1 MKKALF
7 IGIDYF
13 STPQSR
19 LNGCIDD
26 IVNVRNFLIDAY
38 GYELSNMV
46 LLRDDNLEMMPTRK
60 NILDSITKIVKDSSE
75 CSEIWL
81 HYSGHG
87 SQILERDSPL
97 KSAIVPSDYLTDGII
112 IDHDLYEI
120 LKDTKCR
127 TILMF
132 DSCYSGSVVDLPW
145 SFEYNPS
152 TPNTFITTH
161 INDHVLSNT
170 EIYMFSG
177 SKDTQTSVDTYS
189 FDLTEYVGAFTNAF
203 LHCVRE
209 NRHEVDLLKLYS
221 DIWIYLNKQGYSQN
235 PIFSS
240 SVSDP
245 KHMLIREGSRIL
257 SDSCK
262 TI

>member
-7 IGIDYF
+7 VGIDYF

-26 IVNVRNFLIDAY
+26 IVNVRNLLIDAY
-38 GYELSNMV
+38 GYELSNIF
-46 LLRDDNLEMMPTRK
+46 LLRDDNPEMMPTRK
-60 NILDSITKIVKDSSE
+60 NILDSIAKLVKDSSE
-75 CSEIWL
+75 CSEIWF

-87 SQILERDSPL
+87 AQILESDL
-97 KSAIVPSDYLTDGII
+97 EIKSAIVPCDYLTAGII

-145 SFEYNPS
+145 AFEYNPS
-152 TPNTFITTH
+152 TPNQFDITH
-161 INDHVLSNT
+161 INDHILSNM

-177 SKDTQTSVDTYS
+177 SKDTQTSADTYS
-189 FDLTEYVGAFTNAF
+189 TDLTEFVGAFTDAF

-221 DIWIYLNKQGYSQN
+221 DIWIYLKKQGYSQT
-235 PIFSS
+235 PVFSS

-257 SDSCK
+257 SNSCK